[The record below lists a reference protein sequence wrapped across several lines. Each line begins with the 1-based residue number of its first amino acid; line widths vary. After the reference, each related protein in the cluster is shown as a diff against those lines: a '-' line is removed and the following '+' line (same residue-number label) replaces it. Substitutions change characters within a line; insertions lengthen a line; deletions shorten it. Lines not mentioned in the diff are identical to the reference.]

1 MNHRI
6 PHTEKIKEGKK
17 KNRKSRTIKIYI
29 YICEMRLIIE
39 RCVLLETLFSF
50 NLTREHVER
59 NAMHM
64 LTRKIVRVF

>member
-1 MNHRI
+1 
-6 PHTEKIKEGKK
+6 
-17 KNRKSRTIKIYI
+17 
-29 YICEMRLIIE
+29 MRLIIE